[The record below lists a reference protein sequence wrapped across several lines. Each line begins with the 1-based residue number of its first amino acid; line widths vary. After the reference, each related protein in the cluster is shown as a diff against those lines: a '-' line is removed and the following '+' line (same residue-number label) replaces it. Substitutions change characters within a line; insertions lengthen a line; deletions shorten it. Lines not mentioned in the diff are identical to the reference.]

1 MPEAISKR
9 LVREVPDNVVDV
21 FSELIAKD
29 SKKTKKIFTTELLE
43 ELKNWI
49 MFNYFFYLILLII

>member
-9 LVREVPDNVVDV
+9 LIKEVPDNVVDV

-29 SKKTKKIFTTELLE
+29 SNKTKKIFTNELLE
-43 ELKNWI
+43 ELRN
-49 MFNYFFYLILLII
+49 

>member
-43 ELKNWI
+43 ELKN
-49 MFNYFFYLILLII
+49 